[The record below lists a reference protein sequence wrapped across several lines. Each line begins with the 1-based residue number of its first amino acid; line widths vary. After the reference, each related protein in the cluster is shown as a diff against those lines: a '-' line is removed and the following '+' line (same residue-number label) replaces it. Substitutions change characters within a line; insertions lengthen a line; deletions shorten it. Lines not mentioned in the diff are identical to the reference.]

1 MGRQVR
7 EQRLNTHTGQAD
19 RSIGEVKSWIEGP
32 SMRCRKTSN
41 YIFPFPHNSMKSKA
55 KGWAKVKD
63 GLPEIY
69 CEVTSTP
76 VSRQKRRNHLEQK
89 TSRVCPKRQPD
100 SKTISCIALCCRLMN
115 KCHWQQKKN
124 IQLHL
129 PDSVALCSVADRG
142 SRIEDAR
149 DLLSH
154 QGSRQQS
161 CL

>member
-1 MGRQVR
+1 
-7 EQRLNTHTGQAD
+7 
-19 RSIGEVKSWIEGP
+19 
-32 SMRCRKTSN
+32 MRCRKTSN

-115 KCHWQQKKN
+115 KCHWQQNKTFSCISL
-124 IQLHL
+124 IQLHCVL
-129 PDSVALCSVADRG
+129 LQIEDRGLRMPETCSATRGAGNSRAFEVALV
-142 SRIEDAR
+142 
-149 DLLSH
+149 
-154 QGSRQQS
+154 
-161 CL
+161 